1 MRRMVAMALAV
12 LALGG
17 CVNADTT
24 MHAPNGQTALC
35 SGVAFGI
42 IASVVT
48 YAEYRKCVDFYKAA
62 GFTREN
68 SSDTAPLGQTAEQP
82 AGISMK
88 SVGVPQEKI
97 AATGTQ
103 DKASAIDAGMQEAL
117 ARVKACL
124 AEVNANPRFLDVVV
138 GMVPANAHVTDTGYP
153 SARAAAEI
161 APWWAAARQCET
173 AYAAALRTLVP
184 AYGAVIDT
192 EITGQDAHFGG
203 VAARK
208 PVTWG
213 TLARGTIR
221 VQTEATWQLQV
232 AMNREAA
239 ALQKETGPKP

>member
-35 SGVAFGI
+35 SGVAFGV

-97 AATGTQ
+97 AVTGTQ
-103 DKASAIDAGMQEAL
+103 DKASAIDAGIHEAR
-117 ARVKACL
+117 ARVKACV
-124 AEVNANPRFLDVVV
+124 AEVNANPRFLDAVV
-138 GMVPANAHVTDTGYP
+138 GLVPAKAHVSDTGYP
-153 SARAAAEI
+153 SEQAAAEI

-173 AYAAALRTLVP
+173 AYAVAMRKLVP
-184 AYGAVIDT
+184 SYGTVVDT
-192 EITGQDAHFGG
+192 AIAGQDALFGG
-203 VAARK
+203 VASGNRM
-208 PVTWG
+208 TWG
-213 TLARGTIR
+213 ELAKGGLR
-221 VQTEATWQLQV
+221 VKTEAIWQMQV
-232 AMNREAA
+232 AMDREAA
-239 ALQKETGPKP
+239 ALQKETVPKP